1 MTTALVSR
9 ISPFVEA
16 AKQLLLELEQH
27 ADASLDTLS
36 RGNGIDFFA
45 AVEKRDA
52 ILEELARVTDALAH
66 ERAQFGGGS
75 HEERREVHALMSKL
89 SNVATGAMASHQR
102 LIERATETRDR
113 LNAAVKNADRPDAIA
128 TQYAATTPRPSQPI
142 LSVTG

>member
-1 MTTALVSR
+1 MSSALVSR

-27 ADASLDTLS
+27 ATASLDTLS
-36 RGNGIDFFA
+36 RGNGTEFLA

-52 ILEELARVTDALAH
+52 ILEELSRVTDALAH
-66 ERAQFGGGS
+66 ERAHFGGGS
-75 HEERREVHALMSKL
+75 HEERREVQALIAKMS
-89 SNVATGAMASHQR
+89 NAANGAMASQQR

-113 LNAAVKNADRPDAIA
+113 LDAAVKKAGQPDTVA
-128 TQYAATTPRPSQPI
+128 TQYAATTPGLRQSL